1 MTQSG
6 QQPVT
11 RKLETALTE
20 IDHAEA
26 QYHLREC
33 LQLLEHEA
41 TVEERKG

>member
-6 QQPVT
+6 HQPVT

-20 IDHAEA
+20 IDNDEA

-41 TVEERKG
+41 AVEERKG

>member
-1 MTQSG
+1 MTRSG
-6 QQPVT
+6 QQAVT

-20 IDHAEA
+20 IDDKKA

-41 TVEERKG
+41 TVRERKG